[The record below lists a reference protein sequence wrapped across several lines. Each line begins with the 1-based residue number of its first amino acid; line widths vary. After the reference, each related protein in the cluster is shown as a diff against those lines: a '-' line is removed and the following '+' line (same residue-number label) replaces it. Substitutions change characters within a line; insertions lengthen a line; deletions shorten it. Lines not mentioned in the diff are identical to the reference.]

1 MKRFIAL
8 GALAL
13 CLFSGTAMADKARN
27 IVKVTYS
34 DKTSPDSHEG
44 MTGWLNDN
52 YVDCYCDAGEYAGEG
67 GANGFVYADENC
79 RNYDEVIELYIRAL
93 KERWNSD
100 KISEFGFEPYCFV
113 SSMESDGYLLK
124 DLDGDG
130 NDELIILPRSCLE
143 YRNSEERGILYAV
156 YTMKDGKPI
165 RVLES
170 WTRSRNYLCVDGGI
184 YNEGSDGASYSTWC
198 IRDIKNGRIVVRE
211 GVQTTDKTLE
221 NGDIEM
227 AYLRMTESHKLYD
240 GEEISEE
247 QADADLAR
255 YQNMLLNDDSG
266 FVPFAEYKK
275 K

>member
-1 MKRFIAL
+1 
-8 GALAL
+8 
-13 CLFSGTAMADKARN
+13 
-27 IVKVTYS
+27 
-34 DKTSPDSHEG
+34 
-44 MTGWLNDN
+44 
-52 YVDCYCDAGEYAGEG
+52 
-67 GANGFVYADENC
+67 
-79 RNYDEVIELYIRAL
+79 
-93 KERWNSD
+93 
-100 KISEFGFEPYCFV
+100 
-113 SSMESDGYLLK
+113 MESDGYLLK
-124 DLDGDG
+124 DLNGDG
-130 NDELIILPRSCLE
+130 NDELIILPRSSLE
-143 YRNSEERGILYAV
+143 GGNVEYCEMLYAV
-156 YTMKDGKPI
+156 YAMKDGKPI
-165 RVLES
+165 CVLES